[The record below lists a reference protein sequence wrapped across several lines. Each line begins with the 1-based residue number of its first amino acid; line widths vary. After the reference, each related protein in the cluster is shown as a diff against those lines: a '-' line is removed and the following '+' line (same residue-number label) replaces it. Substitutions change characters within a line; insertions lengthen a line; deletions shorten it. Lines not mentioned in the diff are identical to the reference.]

1 VSDTNEF
8 VTDDTDSQDPGKL
21 RQLLKQAH
29 ATLKQK
35 DQELESLRSQEAER
49 SAQAAWDELKVP
61 DAIRDFYKGEQTPE
75 AMKAWWED
83 SKSFFNIEQAEQDKT
98 VQQTPEQQAQRAAAE
113 QYQQAA
119 GLGTDSLAT
128 GVEAAFAK
136 AQATKTLGRGAEFDA
151 ARKALYE
158 AQGVPEY

>member
-1 VSDTNEF
+1 VSNTDEF
-8 VTDDTDSQDPGKL
+8 VTDDSDSQDPGKL

-29 ATLKQK
+29 AQLKQK

-61 DAIRDFYKGEQTPE
+61 DRIRKLYTGDKDPA
-75 AMKAWWED
+75 AMKTWWDEYRD
-83 SKSFFNIEQAEQDKT
+83 IFNVDVAEEQKPQE
-98 VQQTPEQQAQRAAAE
+98 TPEQEAQRAAAE

-136 AQATKTLGRGAEFDA
+136 AQATKTLGRGAEFEA